1 MKILHYCARLRL
13 VDGGVVRA
21 ILDLTTALSKS
32 GKTVTLMATEGED
45 WPHHD
50 TGVQSMLTG
59 TFDRAP
65 IRFSAAKLQSLTTH
79 IEEADVLHLHTPWE
93 PANIQLAKVA
103 QNCGTPYVV
112 SVHGM
117 LDDWCMKQRT
127 FKKRLFLLLG
137 GRKFLHNAAAIHCTA
152 EAEAMQVKRWT
163 PAGKHVVVPLVFDP
177 SVYLNPPPTSDP
189 DKYWPPRSEERQI
202 VLFLSRLHKKKG
214 VELLLRAAAEVAQNH
229 GARFII
235 AGSGVSEYERHLK
248 KLASTLGLDQR
259 VEFVGF
265 VEGDRKTSL
274 FRAADIFVLP
284 TSQENFG
291 LVIPEALACGLPVIT
306 TKGVDIW
313 PELEKSGGAMIVGAN
328 VIEVASAI
336 STLLDD
342 TKKRIEM
349 GSAGRTWV
357 EQSFSGE
364 AVVNRYVDLYHR
376 IMDQ

>member
-1 MKILHYCARLRL
+1 MKILHYCVRLRL

-65 IRFSAAKLQSLTTH
+65 IRFSAAKLQSLATH

-137 GRKFLHNAAAIHCTA
+137 GRKFLHNAAA
-152 EAEAMQVKRWT
+152 
-163 PAGKHVVVPLVFDP
+163 
-177 SVYLNPPPTSDP
+177 S
-189 DKYWPPRSEERQI
+189 
-202 VLFLSRLHKKKG
+202 LS
-214 VELLLRAAAEVAQNH
+214 
-229 GARFII
+229 
-235 AGSGVSEYERHLK
+235 
-248 KLASTLGLDQR
+248 
-259 VEFVGF
+259 
-265 VEGDRKTSL
+265 
-274 FRAADIFVLP
+274 
-284 TSQENFG
+284 
-291 LVIPEALACGLPVIT
+291 
-306 TKGVDIW
+306 
-313 PELEKSGGAMIVGAN
+313 
-328 VIEVASAI
+328 
-336 STLLDD
+336 
-342 TKKRIEM
+342 
-349 GSAGRTWV
+349 
-357 EQSFSGE
+357 
-364 AVVNRYVDLYHR
+364 
-376 IMDQ
+376 